1 MKTHNLIC
9 KKCNHPFEVKSTHG
23 TRMSPETD
31 VAMYAEAMEKEVDRF
46 VVELTAHE
54 CTNLG
59 STGES
64 IAC

>member
-1 MKTHNLIC
+1 
-9 KKCNHPFEVKSTHG
+9 
-23 TRMSPETD
+23 MSPETD